1 MGGGVHNQ
9 SNECKQNYD
18 FNSHEELEI
27 VRVMEREIRVIDSE
41 NSLSCLQE
49 NKYLFKL
56 MIFEL

>member
-27 VRVMEREIRVIDSE
+27 IRVMEREIRVIESE

-49 NKYLFKL
+49 NN
-56 MIFEL
+56 ICSS